1 MERRF
6 KLDMRKRF
14 FTLRVVKHWKVL
26 AREVVE
32 ALSLEDIQGQSAS
45 GSDQLA
51 DVPVHCRGAGLDNL

>member
-1 MERRF
+1 
-6 KLDMRKRF
+6 MRKRF
-14 FTLRVVKHWKVL
+14 FTIRVVKHWKVL

-51 DVPVHCRGAGLDNL
+51 DVPVHCRGAGLDNF